1 MKTRMLTICGI
12 AVQITERK
20 NCRRF
25 ILRSRPDC
33 PYAMLSVPKRAREA
47 DICRFLEN
55 QQEWLQAHVGA
66 VKNPQTFAPGEVHR
80 LMGAWVT
87 LGKDVPS
94 GAAFAKRRNERLIRE
109 IERDIAKWA
118 SILHVSVTH
127 VTLREMTSR
136 WGSCR
141 KQTRRL
147 TFNTRLGCADE
158 SMIEYVVVHELCHL
172 IYADHSAHFW
182 ALVASCLPDYKQRQ
196 IALNRMDMTPKV
208 P

>member
-1 MKTRMLTICGI
+1 MKTRQLTISGI
-12 AVQITERK
+12 TVQITERA

-33 PYAMLSVPKRAREA
+33 PYAMLSVPEGAREA
-47 DICRFLEN
+47 DIRRFLDS
-55 QQEWLQAHVGA
+55 QRDWLTAHVSA
-66 VKNPQTFAPGEVHR
+66 AKKQPTFAAGEVHR
-80 LMGAWVT
+80 LLGQWVT

-94 GAAFAKRRNERLIRE
+94 GEAFVRMRNERLIRE
-109 IERDIAKWA
+109 IQRNIAKWA
-118 SILHVSVTH
+118 SILRVRVTH

-141 KQTRRL
+141 KQTQRL

-158 SMIEYVVVHELCHL
+158 QMIEYIVVHELCHL
-172 IYADHSAHFW
+172 IYADHSPRFW
-182 ALVASCLPDYKQRQ
+182 ALVSSCLPDYKARQ
-196 IALNRMDMTPKV
+196 NALNRMDMTPKV

>member
-1 MKTRMLTICGI
+1 MKTRMLTIRGI
-12 AVQITERK
+12 AVQITERE

-25 ILRSRPDC
+25 ILATAQDC
-33 PYAMLSVPKRAREA
+33 PYAMLSVPKRSREA
-47 DICRFLEN
+47 DIRRFLEN

-66 VKNPQTFAPGEVHR
+66 VKNPPTFAPGEVHR

-87 LGKDVPS
+87 LEAVPS
-94 GAAFAKRRNERLIRE
+94 GAAFVEMRNERLIRE

-118 SILHVSVTH
+118 STLHVSITH

-147 TFNTRLGCADE
+147 TLDAPWRCRRKYD
-158 SMIEYVVVHELCHL
+158 
-172 IYADHSAHFW
+172 
-182 ALVASCLPDYKQRQ
+182 
-196 IALNRMDMTPKV
+196 
-208 P
+208 

>member
-1 MKTRMLTICGI
+1 MKKFLT
-12 AVQITERK
+12 AQTDWMTARLSERGWQP
-20 NCRRF
+20 
-25 ILRSRPDC
+25 S
-33 PYAMLSVPKRAREA
+33 YAAGERHLLWGRYEPLGGSVLPAGEKELSALYARELTKE
-47 DICRFLEN
+47 LERILPE
-55 QQEWLQAHVGA
+55 QERRMG
-66 VKNPQTFAPGEVHR
+66 VKVDR
-80 LMGAWVT
+80 IT
-87 LGKDVPS
+87 LK
-94 GAAFAKRRNERLIRE
+94 
-109 IERDIAKWA
+109 
-118 SILHVSVTH
+118 
-127 VTLREMTSR
+127 EMTSR

-141 KQTRRL
+141 KQTQRL